1 MKAEKT
7 IFLVRHGT
15 TAYNEADLLQGQ
27 IDNPLNDRG
36 VEECRLLCQ
45 ELKDKPID
53 IVFHSPLQ
61 RARQTAE
68 ILNGTHLAKY
78 VCIDCFKEIDLGEW
92 EGHEFARVIKENRD
106 FYQQWQADPSV
117 AIPGGESFLQVFQ
130 RVKPGVDVIMA
141 SPHRNIV
148 IVGHATV
155 NRGILAHLLNLTPAA
170 ARLFRMRNASYSKL
184 LVYRNPHSRYT
195 VVESWNNTFHLK
207 GLK

>member
-15 TAYNEADLLQGQ
+15 TAYNQADLLQGQ

-36 VEECRLLCQ
+36 IEECRKLAGA
-45 ELKDKPID
+45 LKSEPID

-68 ILNGTHLAKY
+68 ILNETHGREF
-78 VCIDCFKEIDLGEW
+78 VSIDCFREIDLGDW
-92 EGHEFARVIKENRD
+92 EGQVFSRVIEENRD
-106 FYQQWQADPSV
+106 FYHQWLADPAM

-130 RVKPGVDVIMA
+130 RVKPGVEQILD
-141 SPHRNIV
+141 SPHATVV

-155 NRGILAHLLNLTPAA
+155 NRCILAHLLNLDPAP

-184 LVYRNPHSRYT
+184 LVYRNPRRRYA
-195 VVESWNNTFHLK
+195 VVESWNNTSYLTDFT
-207 GLK
+207 